1 MKQLTQTLAAA
12 ATALALCTT
21 AQAAS
26 TYAATKYPIVLAH
39 GLFGFNSVLGIDYYY
54 GIAKDLQANGAKV
67 YTTEVSAVNSSD
79 VRGEQFVT
87 QLQQILA
94 VSGAQKVNLIGHSQG
109 NQTIRYAAA
118 ALPQNVASVTSV
130 DGVTF
135 GSAVADKIL
144 ALEASTGGVLTPL
157 INSLLNGLGS
167 IIDSASGSGNL
178 PQDAQ
183 ASLTVLSS
191 AGAQQFNARFPAGVP
206 TTPCGQGA
214 AKVNGVAYYSWTGIG
229 VKTNAWDPGDLLLA
243 VAASAFGNTPNDGL
257 VAQCAAHLG
266 TVIGDTY
273 NMNHLD
279 AVNQV
284 LGLVG
289 KTDPVA
295 LFRQQANRL
304 KLAGL

>member
-1 MKQLTQTLAAA
+1 MKHRMLKLALACSATLAVMAP
-12 ATALALCTT
+12 
-21 AQAAS
+21 AQAD
-26 TYAATKYPIVLAH
+26 TYAATHYPIVLAH
-39 GLFGFNSVLGIDYYY
+39 GLLGFEKALGIDYFY
-54 GIAKDLQANGAKV
+54 GIAKDLRSHGATV
-67 YTTEVSAVNSSD
+67 YETEVSAVNSSD
-79 VRGEQFVT
+79 VRGEQFVS

-109 NQTIRYAAA
+109 NQTVRYAAA
-118 ALPQNVASVTSV
+118 ALPGRVASVTSV

-135 GSAVADKIL
+135 GSAVADDIL
-144 ALEASTGGVLTPL
+144 KLEASNSTVASI
-157 INSLLNGLGS
+157 INGLLNAVGS
-167 IIDSASGSGNL
+167 IIDFVSGNSNL

-191 AGAQQFNARFPAGVP
+191 AGAAAFNARFPAGVP
-206 TTPCGQGA
+206 STPCAQGA
-214 AKVNGVAYYSWTGIG
+214 ASVNGVAYYSWTGIG
-229 VKTNAWDPGDLLLA
+229 VTTNVLDISD
-243 VAASAFGNTPNDGL
+243 VAMALTSTAFGKTPNDGL

-266 TVIGDTY
+266 TVIRDNY
-273 NMNHLD
+273 AMNHLD

-304 KLAGL
+304 KLSGL